1 MAARAVGAGIIV
13 PGGTSLTRINDP
25 AGGGGGRVC
34 TALLCG
40 LPPPAPLRL
49 KRSPATDIQQECAAL
64 ARQLAAIRKDM
75 LRMVRQHE
83 ARIAALA
90 PGQRAGGINLLHY
103 LALRRHDLRPLQE
116 RLSRLGLS
124 SLGRAEA
131 HVLATVDAVLRLLL
145 QAAGMPPPDTAG
157 EQGALSHEQGS
168 LRLQKHTE
176 ELLGKAPPRRG
187 VRIMVTMPGTAAHD
201 PVLVHALLARG
212 MDIMRVNCAHD
223 SEAEWGGMLG
233 HLAAARAAVDAPCRV
248 LMDLGG
254 PKLRTGPVEPGPA
267 VVRLRPQRDAYG
279 HVLAP
284 ARAWLT
290 HAVQPVPPPS
300 PAQAILPVDS
310 LWLARLMTGDHVDLV
325 DTRGRERSL
334 LVADARTEGAWLLSE
349 RSVYI
354 APGTV
359 LHHRTAAPGLVEAP
373 ITRVG
378 ELPAREQPLLLQPG
392 DLLRVTAELAP
403 GRNATRDS
411 AGELLT
417 PAQIACQT
425 PEVLAQVR
433 PGERIKFD
441 DGKIGGLIE
450 EARPD
455 GLLVRIAYTPPGG
468 GKLRGERGINLPDST
483 LDLPALSDQD
493 REDLPF
499 VARHADMVALSF
511 ASHAADIEALL
522 HELER
527 LGGRLP
533 GVVLKIETRRGF
545 DHLPELLLA
554 AMRAPRCG
562 VMIARG
568 DLAVEC
574 GYERLAEVQEEILWI
589 CEAAHVPVI
598 WATQVLENL
607 AKTGS
612 PSRAEITDAAM
623 GHRAE
628 CVMLNK
634 GPHILRAVELLDGI
648 LTRMQAHQSKKS
660 ARLRP
665 LSLARL
671 FS

>member
-1 MAARAVGAGIIV
+1 MAQQHAARV
-13 PGGTSLTRINDP
+13 
-25 AGGGGGRVC
+25 
-34 TALLCG
+34 
-40 LPPPAPLRL
+40 
-49 KRSPATDIQQECAAL
+49 
-64 ARQLAAIRKDM
+64 
-75 LRMVRQHE
+75 
-83 ARIAALA
+83 AALA
-90 PGQRAGGINLLHY
+90 PGQRAGAVNLLHY
-103 LALRRHDLRPLQE
+103 LALRRHDLRPLQL

-131 HVLATVDAVLRLLL
+131 HVLATVDAVLRLLH
-145 QAAGMPPPDTAG
+145 QAAGLPPPALTDEAG
-157 EQGALSHEQGS
+157 VLSHEQGS
-168 LRLQKHTE
+168 QGLQKHTE
-176 ELLGKAPPRRG
+176 DLLGKAPARRD

-201 PVLVHALLARG
+201 PVLVRALLAQG
-212 MDIMRVNCAHD
+212 MDIMRINCAHD
-223 SEAEWGGMLG
+223 GEAEWGGMLG
-233 HLAAARAAVDAPCRV
+233 HLAAARTAVDAPCRV

-254 PKLRTGPVEPGPA
+254 PKLRTGVLEPGPA
-267 VVRLRPQRDAYG
+267 VVRLRPRRDAYG

-284 ARAWLT
+284 ARVWLT
-290 HAVQPVPPPS
+290 HAAQSAPPPA
-300 PAQAILPVDS
+300 PAQAVLPVDS

-334 LVADARTEGAWLLSE
+334 QVADARTEGAWLLSE
-349 RSVYI
+349 RSVYV

-359 LHHRTAAPGLVEAP
+359 LHHRTAAPGMLEAP
-373 ITRVG
+373 ATRVG
-378 ELPAREQPLLLQPG
+378 DLPAREQPLLLQPG
-392 DLLRVTAELAP
+392 DLLHLTADPVP
-403 GRNATRDS
+403 GRNAVRDS

-441 DGKIGGLIE
+441 DGKIGGLVE
-450 EARPD
+450 EVQPD

-468 GKLRGERGINLPDST
+468 GKLRAERGINLPDSA
-483 LDLPALSDQD
+483 LDLPALTAQD
-493 REDLPF
+493 RADLPF

-511 ASHAADIEALL
+511 ASRAADVTALL
-522 HELER
+522 DELGR

-648 LTRMQAHQSKKS
+648 LARMQAHQNKKS

-665 LSLARL
+665 LSLARQ